1 MVAPSRCETS
11 KRPSP
16 KLRAKAVAIL
26 HPPYDIGVI
35 VDAIRR
41 FFALHRIGGP
51 IVVAV
56 SGGIDSTALLIALVE
71 VGGVEFSSAHVNHHL
86 RGAESDDDEAY
97 VRELCAR
104 YDIPLRVADGQL
116 DNEAIRHRGIEA
128 AAREVRHT
136 RLREIAGTALIA
148 TAHQKNDQAETV
160 LMRLMTGGGIA
171 ALRGIHPV
179 RDDGVIRPLL
189 EVTRAEI
196 DDFLATRNVT
206 PRFDRSNADPRF
218 LRNRVRVLLRE
229 FDPSVIE
236 NLAAI
241 ADQAR
246 QQWPVLERAIDDAED
261 VRTSDVETTFRSMP
275 EDAWLRQ
282 ALLLR
287 HIRRLDPESR
297 DVSAADLERFA
308 HVGKRTS
315 VTKSL
320 ELLRHENEI
329 ILRRRRSDDP
339 TPDFEVEIDAGNKVY
354 IPEIATTI
362 SMHSATGQPSNPA
375 IQRIQLPKG
384 ALPHFTIRN
393 RRDGDRFRPLGMD
406 HDKKL
411 KDLLIDR
418 KIAATLRDRIPL
430 LVYNDTIAWVAG
442 VEVSELFK
450 VTGEAADLYEV
461 AIEQDHESV
470 QRQGD

>member
-1 MVAPSRCETS
+1 
-11 KRPSP
+11 
-16 KLRAKAVAIL
+16 
-26 HPPYDIGVI
+26 VI
-35 VDAIRR
+35 VEAIRR
-41 FFALHRIGGP
+41 FFAAHSGLRGP
-51 IVVAV
+51 IVAAV
-56 SGGIDSTALLIALVE
+56 SGGIDSTALLIALLEMGEVE
-71 VGGVEFSSAHVNHHL
+71 MDEIEFLAAHVNHHL

-104 YDIPLRVADGQL
+104 YDISLRVAEGHL
-116 DNEAIRHRGIEA
+116 DPEAVRQRGIEA
-128 AAREVRHT
+128 AAREVRHA

-148 TAHQKNDQAETV
+148 TAHQKSDQAETV

-179 RDDGVIRPLL
+179 REDGVIRPLL
-189 EVTRAEI
+189 EITRAEI
-196 DDFLATRNVT
+196 EHFLAERNIT

-218 LRNRVRVLLRE
+218 LRNRIRAQLRE
-229 FDPSVIE
+229 LDASVID

-241 ADQAR
+241 AEQAR
-246 QQWPVLERAIDDAED
+246 QQWPVLEQAVDAAEY
-261 VRTSDVETTFRSMP
+261 VLVSDVETRFRSMP

-287 HIRRLDPESR
+287 HIRRLDPEAR
-297 DVSAADLERFA
+297 DVSAVDLSRLA
-308 HVGKRTS
+308 NAIDSIKRTS

-320 ELLRHENEI
+320 ELLREGTELV
-329 ILRRRRSDDP
+329 LRRRLEKEPS
-339 TPDFEVEIDAGNKVY
+339 PDFEVEMDAGTEVY
-354 IPEIATTI
+354 IPEIRTTVRI
-362 SMHSATGQPSNPA
+362 RPSDSASQQPSN
-375 IQRIQLPKG
+375 QRIQLPAG
-384 ALPHFTIRN
+384 AIPHFTIRN
-393 RRDGDRFRPLGMD
+393 RREGDRFRPLGMA

-430 LVYNDTIAWVAG
+430 VVWEDTIAWVAG
-442 VEVSELFK
+442 IEVSDLFK
-450 VTGEAADLYEV
+450 VTGEADDLYEV

>member
-1 MVAPSRCETS
+1 
-11 KRPSP
+11 
-16 KLRAKAVAIL
+16 
-26 HPPYDIGVI
+26 VI
-35 VDAIRR
+35 IEAIRR
-41 FFALHRIGGP
+41 FFALHGIGRGP

-56 SGGIDSTALLIALVE
+56 SGGVDSTALLLALVE
-71 VGGVEFSSAHVNHHL
+71 MDVEMGGVEIIAAHVNHHL
-86 RGAESDDDEAY
+86 RGGESDDDEAY

-116 DNEAIRHRGIEA
+116 DSEAIRHRGIEA

-136 RLREIAGTALIA
+136 RLKELAGSALIA

-179 RDDGVIRPLL
+179 RDDSVIRPLL
-189 EVTRAEI
+189 EVTRAAIEQ
-196 DDFLATRNVT
+196 FLAERKVT

-218 LRNRVRVLLRE
+218 LRNRVRALLRE
-229 FDPSVIE
+229 FDVSVID

-246 QQWPVLERAIDDAED
+246 QQWPVLERAIDAAED
-261 VRTSDVETTFRSMP
+261 VVASEGETRFRSMP
-275 EDAWLRQ
+275 EDGWLRQ

-287 HIRRLDPESR
+287 HIKRLDPSAR
-297 DVSAADLERFA
+297 DVSAAGLARLA
-308 HVGKRTS
+308 AVTKRTS

-320 ELLRHENEI
+320 ELLRDGDELV
-329 ILRRRRSDDP
+329 LRRREEKEP
-339 TPDFEVEIDAGNKVY
+339 VPQFEVEIDAGTEVY
-354 IPEIATTI
+354 IPEIATTVRI
-362 SMHSATGQPSNPA
+362 HRATQQLSN
-375 IQRIQLPKG
+375 QLIQLPAG
-384 ALPHFTIRN
+384 SLPHFTIRN
-393 RRDGDRFRPLGMD
+393 RREGDRFRPLGMA
-406 HDKKL
+406 HDKKV

-418 KIAATLRDRIPL
+418 KIAASSRDRIPL
-430 LVYNDTIAWVAG
+430 LLWNDTIAWVAG

>member
-1 MVAPSRCETS
+1 
-11 KRPSP
+11 
-16 KLRAKAVAIL
+16 
-26 HPPYDIGVI
+26 VI

-41 FFALHRIGGP
+41 FLAAHGIGRGP
-51 IVVAV
+51 IVAAI

-71 VGGVEFSSAHVNHHL
+71 IGEVKFSAAHINHHL

-104 YDIPLRVADGQL
+104 YDIPLRFADGTL
-116 DNEAIRHRGIEA
+116 DPEAIRHRGIEA
-128 AAREVRHT
+128 AAREVRFA
-136 RLREIAGTALIA
+136 RLKEIAGPALIA

-160 LMRLMTGGGIA
+160 LIRLMNGGGIA
-171 ALRGIHPV
+171 ALRGIHPL

-196 DDFLATRNVT
+196 ERFLAERGIT

-218 LRNRVRVLLRE
+218 LRNRIRALLRG
-229 FDPSVIE
+229 FDENVTD

-246 QQWPVLERAIDDAED
+246 QQWPVLESAIDAAED
-261 VRTSDVETTFRSMP
+261 VGLSDDETRFRSLP
-275 EDAWLRQ
+275 ENAWLRQ

-287 HIRRLDPESR
+287 HIRRLDTDAR
-297 DVSAADLERFA
+297 DVSAADLTRLTSALET
-308 HVGKRTS
+308 VKRTS

-320 ELLRHENEI
+320 ELLRVGTEI
-329 ILRRRRSDDP
+329 VLRRRSDLEG
-339 TPDFEVEIDAGNKVY
+339 TPDFEVQLDAGAHIH
-354 IPEIATTI
+354 IPEIGTTVHI
-362 SMHSATGQPSNPA
+362 RPSNSATQQPGN
-375 IQRIQLPKG
+375 QLIQLPKG
-384 ALPHFTIRN
+384 SIPHFTLRN
-393 RRDGDRFRPLGMD
+393 RRQGDRFRPLGMS

-418 KIAATLRDRIPL
+418 KIPSASRDRIPL
-430 LVYNDTIAWVAG
+430 VVWQGTIVWVAG

-450 VTGEAADLYEV
+450 VTGQAADLYEV

-470 QRQGD
+470 QRTGD